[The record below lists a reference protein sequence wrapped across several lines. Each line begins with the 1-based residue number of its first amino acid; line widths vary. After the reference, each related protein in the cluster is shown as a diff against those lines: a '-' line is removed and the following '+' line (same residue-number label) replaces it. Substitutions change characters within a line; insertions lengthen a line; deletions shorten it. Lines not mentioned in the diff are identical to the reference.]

1 MDRHLF
7 ASLGEDFTEYVP
19 RTRYRSG
26 VTEEQKKNI
35 ASGFKKTGKFIQDL
49 APTTPQ
55 EIAQETVELTGD
67 LWSKGPY
74 RGGAMYL
81 GKKLIQNSPEAAK
94 AWKIAKETASP
105 YIQRGKEW
113 LEKDRLEPAYAAIEN
128 LTGIKRRVE
137 PVNPNVMKFD
147 SPNNKRLLDIEEAN
161 RTAAQNARDTY
172 TSTKATVTSDPTDI
186 QVYDLHAAKKAIK
199 ADIPK
204 ELGGKLN
211 TLTRIPEAPSKQFHH
226 IFLKDLASEYVQA
239 ARRMGTPDEV
249 IQLDRIAKKYGFGLG
264 NYKSAGD
271 YLDTVP
277 HSLGHKEALLS
288 KVQPSGEALK
298 LKKSG
303 IKDIGNIKELNEDFE
318 KTIKEVVMPMKE
330 VMDEFQDIWDTI
342 PPKERLKLIKLRLN
356 RAALRKR
363 FKTKA
368 EGQHWELDSATNA
381 YRKQKDKL
389 KRETFKIKDWKKQ
402 HRENVSELKFDQ
414 QLKDAYDE
422 FSKN

>member
-1 MDRHLF
+1 
-7 ASLGEDFTEYVP
+7 
-19 RTRYRSG
+19 
-26 VTEEQKKNI
+26 
-35 ASGFKKTGKFIQDL
+35 
-49 APTTPQ
+49 
-55 EIAQETVELTGD
+55 
-67 LWSKGPY
+67 
-74 RGGAMYL
+74 
-81 GKKLIQNSPEAAK
+81 
-94 AWKIAKETASP
+94 
-105 YIQRGKEW
+105 
-113 LEKDRLEPAYAAIEN
+113 
-128 LTGIKRRVE
+128 
-137 PVNPNVMKFD
+137 
-147 SPNNKRLLDIEEAN
+147 
-161 RTAAQNARDTY
+161 
-172 TSTKATVTSDPTDI
+172 
-186 QVYDLHAAKKAIK
+186 
-199 ADIPK
+199 
-204 ELGGKLN
+204 
-211 TLTRIPEAPSKQFHH
+211 
-226 IFLKDLASEYVQA
+226 
-239 ARRMGTPDEV
+239 MGTPDEV

-288 KVQPSGEALK
+288 KVQPSGESLK

-303 IKDIGNIKELNEDFE
+303 IKDIGNIKELHEDFE

-342 PPKERLKLIKLRLN
+342 PSKERLKLIKLRLN

-368 EGQHWELDSATNA
+368 EGKHWELDSATNA

-389 KRETFKIKDWKKQ
+389 KKETFKTKGWRKQ